1 MTDAAELGLRERKRL
16 ATRRAIQLAAL
27 RLVKS
32 RGLDSVT
39 IDDISHDADISPRTF
54 FNYFPSKESALV
66 GEGPTRPSD
75 ADVEE
80 FVDGHGGLLEDLARM
95 MTAVAGETLQ
105 DQEVIALRKSLASDY
120 PHLTVMRMQTFQ
132 DFQRELVAIV
142 ARRLV
147 VQYPALAEEPARL
160 ESRAQLVTMVSLA
173 AMHHAWATW
182 AAEPE
187 APDTIVDRM
196 RASFAE
202 LAEVIGELA
211 PR

>member
-1 MTDAAELGLRERKRL
+1 MTDVAELGLRERKRL

-39 IDDISHDADISPRTF
+39 IDDISRDADISARTF
-54 FNYFPSKESALV
+54 FNYFASKESALV
-66 GEGPTRPSD
+66 GEGPMRPSD
-75 ADVEE
+75 ADIEE
-80 FVDGHGGLLEDLARM
+80 FVEGHGVLLEDLARM
-95 MTAVAGETLQ
+95 MTSAAGEALQ
-105 DQEVIALRKSLASDY
+105 DQEVIALRKSLASVY

-142 ARRLV
+142 ARRLA
-147 VQYPALAEEPARL
+147 VQYPALTAEPQRL
-160 ESRAQLVTMVSLA
+160 DSRAQLVTMVSLA

-187 APDTIVDRM
+187 ASDTIVDRM
-196 RASFAE
+196 RASFVE
-202 LAEVIGELA
+202 LADVIGELS
-211 PR
+211 R